1 MGALNC
7 HWLLFRQLVSTNF
20 QLVSIMVYII
30 YVLLIS
36 EQVTFAGVILA
47 KYFGILVLF
56 FTLLYTLHRM
66 TVLPVDFLRVHIQ
79 LTGF

>member
-7 HWLLFRQLVSTNF
+7 HLLLFRQLVSTNF
-20 QLVSIMVYII
+20 QLVSIMVYNF
-30 YVLLIS
+30 YVLIIS

-56 FTLLYTLHRM
+56 
-66 TVLPVDFLRVHIQ
+66 LPS
-79 LTGF
+79 LTHSTE